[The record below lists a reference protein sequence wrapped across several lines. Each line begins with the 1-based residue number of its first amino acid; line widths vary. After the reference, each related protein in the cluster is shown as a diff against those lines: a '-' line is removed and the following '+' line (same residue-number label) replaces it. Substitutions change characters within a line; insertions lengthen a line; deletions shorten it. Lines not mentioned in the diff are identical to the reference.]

1 MLKLTQ
7 KIDKDS
13 LIIFA
18 ITFSTAICLAIIY
31 SDITNH
37 EYLHWDD
44 IFYVVNNPY
53 LRDISFENIAW
64 MVSDYKMLNWHP
76 LTWFSYSL
84 DFSLYGENPV
94 FFKLTNIILHIS
106 NCFVLFFI
114 FKIILDSTRS
124 SHRFSSS
131 AKSSNINTYTA
142 LLAACTFAIHPQHIE
157 SVVWVAERK
166 DVLCSLFY
174 FSSILSYMHYRTK
187 NRRRYLDT
195 ALLFALLASMS
206 KPMAVSLPVV
216 LVLIDIFIFR
226 LTSRDR
232 SLPQNLRILVQD
244 KILFFALAA
253 FISIVTLF
261 AQTAAIK
268 DFETLSIY
276 SRIINASIASCHYLI
291 SIIYPANLTPFYP
304 FSEIASNPGYLS
316 ILPIL
321 LALAAIFVCI
331 LLWKK
336 NHQLY
341 LIALLFYAITIL
353 PVIGI
358 ITVGNQAYA
367 DRYTYIPTSFFY
379 LALAN
384 SCVTWF
390 FNSSEFPA
398 RRLILASSF
407 TIFFLTLSAF
417 SVTQIK
423 DWRNDETLWSKVA
436 QNYPGKVQHAHQN
449 LGNTYLIQGRY
460 KQATEQYK
468 LALAINPDSSKIYE
482 NLGRAYAKL
491 GDRKQEIAH
500 YLAAIEKDK
509 KAIWPRL
516 LAGYFFLRHRKPD
529 IAKEY
534 FQQALKLAPDA
545 APVIVANAEFDI
557 ASQKLDSAKTR
568 LEQLLELEPDYTD
581 ALWMLAQLYYAEG
594 STEKSRLMLE
604 KILVLSPDNKAAS
617 NFLKKLYKSDGQA

>member
-1 MLKLTQ
+1 MLSLIQ

-13 LIIFA
+13 LVISA
-18 ITFSTAICLAIIY
+18 ITFLTAICLAIIY
-31 SDITNH
+31 SDIANH

-53 LRDISFENIAW
+53 LRSISIENIAW

-76 LTWFSYSL
+76 LTWFSYSV

-94 FFKLTNIILHIS
+94 FFKLTNIIIHIS

-114 FKIILDSTRS
+114 FKILLDITLS

-131 AKSSNINTYTA
+131 VKASKVNTYAA
-142 LLAACTFAIHPQHIE
+142 LIAVCTFAIHPQHIE

-174 FSSILSYMHYRTK
+174 FSSILSYMHYRTM
-187 NRRRYLDT
+187 NRRRYLDI

-216 LVLIDIFIFR
+216 LVLFDILIFR
-226 LTSRDR
+226 LTSRDKT
-232 SLPQNLRILVQD
+232 LLQNLRILLQD
-244 KILFFALAA
+244 KVLFFALAA
-253 FISIVTLF
+253 FISIITLF

-304 FSEIASNPGYLS
+304 FSEMASNPGYLS
-316 ILPIL
+316 ILPVL
-321 LALAAIFVCI
+321 LMLAAMFICI
-331 LLWKK
+331 LLWKR
-336 NHQLY
+336 NNQLY
-341 LIALLFYAITIL
+341 LLALLFYAVTIL
-353 PVIGI
+353 PVIGL

-384 SCVTWF
+384 SFITWF
-390 FNSSEFPA
+390 FNSPKLPA
-398 RRLILASSF
+398 RRLIRASSF
-407 TIFFLTLSAF
+407 AIFFLTLSAF
-417 SVTQIK
+417 SVVQIK
-423 DWRNDETLWSKVA
+423 DWRNDESLWSKVA
-436 QNYPGKVQHAHQN
+436 ENYPGKVQHAHQN

-468 LALAINPDSSKIYE
+468 LALAINPESSKIYE

-491 GDRKQEIAH
+491 GDKRQEIAH

-516 LAGYFFLRHRKPD
+516 LAGYFFLRHHKSE

-534 FQQALKLAPDA
+534 FQQALILAPDA
-545 APVIVANAEFDI
+545 APVIVANAELDI
-557 ASQKLDSAKTR
+557 ASHKPDSAKTR
-568 LEQLLELEPDYTD
+568 LEQLLELEPDYVD

-594 STEKSRLMLE
+594 STERSRLMLE
-604 KILVLSPDNKAAS
+604 KLLELSPNNKAAS
-617 NFLKKLYKSDGQA
+617 NFLKKLYESDEQA